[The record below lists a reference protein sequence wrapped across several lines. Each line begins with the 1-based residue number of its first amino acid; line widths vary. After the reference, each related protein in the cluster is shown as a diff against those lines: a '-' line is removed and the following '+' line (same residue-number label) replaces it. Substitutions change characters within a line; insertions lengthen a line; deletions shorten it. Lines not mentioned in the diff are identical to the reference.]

1 MISHELERAAK
12 AYLIAVT
19 GQLANED
26 GGLVVD
32 GSGFGFA
39 AGPTGLHG
47 YVPSA
52 RSVQIDANGFP
63 VGGGQQFRFYLSET
77 GDKIQRPCAIISA
90 QTGDVETET
99 GNETLQLTVSVE
111 GTVSTYDGESN
122 PQETIEEIT
131 ESLLNALKRDDVVDY
146 LNLYRSTPER
156 ITVIGV
162 SDRQHQKTVQDD
174 HIAHQVVMTC
184 YCAGRNL
191 DPNLPI
197 QS

>member
-1 MISHELERAAK
+1 MIGHELERAAK

-39 AGPTGLHG
+39 AGPTGLTG
-47 YVPSA
+47 YVPDA
-52 RSVQIDANGFP
+52 RSIQIDANGVP

-77 GDKIQRPCAIISA
+77 GDKIQRPCARIFA
-90 QTGDVETET
+90 QTGDIETDT

-111 GTVSTYDGESN
+111 GTVSAYEGENN
-122 PQETIEEIT
+122 PQDTIEEIT
-131 ESLLNALKRDDVVDY
+131 EAIINALKRDDVVDY
-146 LNLYRSTPER
+146 LNLYRSEPER

-162 SDRQHQKTVQDD
+162 SERQHQKSVQED
-174 HIAHQVVMTC
+174 HVEQQIVMTC
-184 YCAGRNL
+184 YCAGMNL
-191 DPNLPI
+191 DPTLPV